1 MEKIKRL
8 VSELILITGLNTA
21 SDYDGIETLEDIE
34 LYLQSL
40 INHYKGFEDLKKQ
53 QNNLNAEIS
62 QRTLL
67 NILRDNLVN
76 GDLNNLLDNSRA
88 TQFYKEPFK
97 FKTPKGAEISGSLS
111 CTVYSLRDLG
121 HTYMIELWI
130 LEDRFYFY
138 CGKSFYLT
146 ANILRD
152 MLVRSNLQEIKY
164 MLLGDRYE

>member
-1 MEKIKRL
+1 MTDIQNKI
-8 VSELILITGLNTA
+8 NQ
-21 SDYDGIETLEDIE
+21 GIE
-34 LYLQSL
+34 
-40 INHYKGFEDLKKQ
+40 
-53 QNNLNAEIS
+53 LNA
-62 QRTLL
+62 LL

-121 HTYMIELWI
+121 HAYMIELWI

-138 CGKSFYLT
+138 CGKNFYLT

-152 MLVRSNLQEIKY
+152 MLVKSNLQEIKY